1 MLHDRDFIFSYGKTA
16 LTVPRNS
23 FFIPYATFFSG
34 EYDFLHPGKN
44 DIVIDAGANIGD
56 YTVKIADKAKT
67 EIAIEP
73 SHENL
78 TYLKQNIRNLKNTRI
93 VERAIGNEKGLV
105 SFSGEGV
112 SATVDN
118 KGENAVEIDT
128 LDNICEELNI
138 SPTILKM
145 DIEGYEGDALKGFE
159 HHMGSV
165 RRMVIEVHSDRNK
178 KDCEEVLTR
187 NGFTLRY
194 QTRMD
199 IVKRTVKNVGRHP
212 LSFIKYDRLN
222 GYYASKVIVN
232 FPLSGKTSIPSCGEM
247 KGMYL
252 LEAWK

>member
-1 MLHDRDFIFSYGKTA
+1 MLHYRDFIFRYRNTA
-16 LTVPRNS
+16 LVVPRNS

-44 DIVIDAGANIGD
+44 DVVIDAGANIGD
-56 YTVKIADKAKT
+56 YTVRIADKVKT
-67 EIAIEP
+67 VIAIEP
-73 SHENL
+73 SAENL
-78 TYLKQNIRNLKNTRI
+78 TYLKQNTLNFKNIRI
-93 VERAIGNEKGLV
+93 VERAIGREKGLV
-105 SFSGEGV
+105 GFSGSGV
-112 SATVDN
+112 SASVDN
-118 KGENAVEIDT
+118 KGEISVQIDT

-145 DIEGYEGDALKGFE
+145 DIEGYEGDALKGFGD
-159 HHMGSV
+159 HMGSV
-165 RRMVIEVHSDRNK
+165 RRMVIEIHNGRNM

-187 NGFTLRY
+187 NGFTFRY

-199 IVKRTVKNVGRHP
+199 IVKRTLKNIGSHP

-222 GYYASKVIVN
+222 GYYASKVMLN
-232 FPLSGKTSIPSCGEM
+232 FPISRKTSIPACGEM